1 MTTTACFLFLPCWTL
16 SKDGVQPE
24 KESWK
29 EQVRICLLEQF
40 LQISLQINYN
50 VVDKISI
57 LYIWT
62 MTWTISYTS
71 FLKFNY
77 FLFTADCSVPKAPD
91 NVVCSGRITWL
102 KILTVTLLL
111 LYLLISNLR
120 NILMKCK
127 STYKNS
133 I

>member
-1 MTTTACFLFLPCWTL
+1 MNNDMNNIMYFLF
-16 SKDGVQPE
+16 
-24 KESWK
+24 
-29 EQVRICLLEQF
+29 
-40 LQISLQINYN
+40 
-50 VVDKISI
+50 
-57 LYIWT
+57 
-62 MTWTISYTS
+62 
-71 FLKFNY
+71 KFNY

-91 NVVCSGRITWL
+91 NVVCSGRITCL

>member
-1 MTTTACFLFLPCWTL
+1 MNNIIYFLF
-16 SKDGVQPE
+16 
-24 KESWK
+24 
-29 EQVRICLLEQF
+29 F
-40 LQISLQINYN
+40 
-50 VVDKISI
+50 
-57 LYIWT
+57 
-62 MTWTISYTS
+62 
-71 FLKFNY
+71 KFNY

-91 NVVCSGRITWL
+91 NVVCSGRITRL

-127 STYKNS
+127 STYKKS

>member
-1 MTTTACFLFLPCWTL
+1 MNNIIYFL
-16 SKDGVQPE
+16 
-24 KESWK
+24 
-29 EQVRICLLEQF
+29 
-40 LQISLQINYN
+40 
-50 VVDKISI
+50 
-57 LYIWT
+57 
-62 MTWTISYTS
+62 

-91 NVVCSGRITWL
+91 NVVCSGRITRL

-127 STYKNS
+127 STYKKS

>member
-40 LQISLQINYN
+40 LQISLQIIN

-57 LYIWT
+57 SYIYEQWHEQYY
-62 MTWTISYTS
+62 ILP
-71 FLKFNY
+71 FFKFNY

-91 NVVCSGRITWL
+91 NVVCSGRITRL

>member
-1 MTTTACFLFLPCWTL
+1 MTKTVVFSLLTMLDSIERWRPTGKRKLKGTGAHLFTWT
-16 SKDGVQPE
+16 
-24 KESWK
+24 
-29 EQVRICLLEQF
+29 
-40 LQISLQINYN
+40 ISTNKPTNYN

-62 MTWTISYTS
+62 MSWTISYTS
-71 FLKFNY
+71 FFKFNY

-91 NVVCSGRITWL
+91 NVVCSGRITRL

-127 STYKNS
+127 STYKKS